1 MKNDGLLPAAWKAPA
16 AVLFSLSVLSAAFWL
31 AVGAPEGG
39 IKWLSWRI
47 PALWSHE
54 FLSSTAAG
62 SHWVVNNL
70 TDELLLVVITLSG
83 LVLGFSRERVEDE
96 LIRQLRWKALAHAT
110 WINALLFLA
119 ATLTVYGATYLYV
132 MYAQLV
138 AFLVLFNVLLAWSL
152 RTHYASGHE
161 E

>member
-1 MKNDGLLPAAWKAPA
+1 
-16 AVLFSLSVLSAAFWL
+16 
-31 AVGAPEGG
+31 
-39 IKWLSWRI
+39 
-47 PALWSHE
+47 
-54 FLSSTAAG
+54 
-62 SHWVVNNL
+62 
-70 TDELLLVVITLSG
+70 
-83 LVLGFSRERVEDE
+83 VLGFSRERVEDE